1 VEDEIDRARRA
12 DSLIDQLRVAGL
24 PGLGPALKMPIIT
37 GRLPF
42 ELDVGSEEE
51 YAMLTVEESDGAI
64 VAMLERGGVIKEVAR
79 DLPVESVNDA
89 PMVSFKCSARLYRR
103 LVHFKGNR
111 SEMIRAAV
119 DRELD
124 ERGVPR

>member
-1 VEDEIDRARRA
+1 MEDEIERARRA

-37 GRLPF
+37 GRLPV

-51 YAMLTVEESDGAI
+51 YAMLTVEETGGSL
-64 VAMLERGGVIKEVAR
+64 VATLERGGATKEVAR
-79 DLPVESVNDA
+79 DVPVESVNDA
-89 PMVSFKCSARLYRR
+89 PMMSFKCSARLYRR
-103 LVHFKGNR
+103 IAKFKGNR

-124 ERGVPR
+124 ARGVPR